1 MLKKIFVSLLLIL
14 SVVGNAQSD
23 HSRWSTEVEYL
34 EDGNIKV
41 KVIAD
46 VDEHWHISSLYTPE
60 GGISPTSI
68 EFDEE
73 NGKYELTELIKE
85 PKPTEKYEEVFEVDI
100 KYHLGPK
107 VVFEQVLSTKSKE
120 DFDVNINVFTQACHD
135 DLGCTNADYKLK
147 ASIDVDSI
155 QEESLLWLFI
165 AGFAAGLLA
174 LLTPCVFPM
183 IPMTVTFFTKMAES
197 KSKGI
202 ANAFIYGISIVVI
215 YVALGFGVSSIV
227 NEEAIYMMAS
237 SVSFNLVFFAVF
249 TLFAISFLG
258 AFELTLPASF
268 TNKIDAK
275 ADKGGLIGVFF
286 MAFTLA
292 LVSFSCTGPVIGTL
306 IIEAAMEGGVRG
318 PLMGMLGFGV
328 ALALPF
334 TMFAIFPSGLN
345 KLPKSGG
352 WLNAVK
358 VVLGLLELALAMK
371 FLSNADIVVQA
382 EYITREIFIAFWIV
396 IFGVM
401 GIYLLGKL
409 RLPHDSP
416 IEKLSVSRL
425 ILGIITLSFV
435 VYMIPGMFGA
445 PLKMLSGVLPPSF
458 YTEGSW
464 SGPFKG
470 SASSSGSIEG
480 AEVNKSGAHK
490 EFECP
495 NGLDCYHD
503 YDEALK
509 AAKEQGKPLFIDFTG
524 WTCTNCRLM
533 EQNVWSD
540 KGIDQIIR
548 NDYILVSL
556 YSDDRT
562 ELPENEKYVSK
573 RTGETVETYG
583 GKVRDFQIEKYGKL
597 TMPFYVL
604 VDHNEKK
611 LVPTRAYD
619 IDVSAYKNWLE
630 VGKLNFKKKALNL
643 NTTNNENEKDTLS
656 TNP

>member
-1 MLKKIFVSLLLIL
+1 MLKKILVSLLLVL
-14 SVVGNAQSD
+14 SVVANAQLE
-23 HSRWSTEVEYL
+23 HSHWSTEVEYL
-34 EDGNIKV
+34 DDGDVKV

-46 VDEHWHISSLYTPE
+46 VDEHWHISSLFTPD

-73 NGKYELTELIKE
+73 NGKYELTKLLKE
-85 PKPTEKYEEVFEVDI
+85 PTPTEKYEEVFEVNI
-100 KYHLGPK
+100 LFHEGPK
-107 VVFEQVLSTKSKE
+107 VVFEQVLSANSKE
-120 DFDVNINVFTQACHD
+120 DFDVNISVFTQTCHD
-135 DLGCTNADYKLK
+135 EEGCIPKEFTLTTT
-147 ASIDVDSI
+147 IDVDSI
-155 QEESLLWLFI
+155 QEESLMWLFI

-258 AFELTLPASF
+258 AFELTLPASL

-334 TMFAIFPSGLN
+334 TLFAIFPSGLK

-401 GIYLLGKL
+401 GVYLLGKL

-416 IEKLSVSRL
+416 MEKLSVSRL
-425 ILGIITLSFV
+425 IMGIITLSFV

-458 YTEGSW
+458 YTEGNW
-464 SGPFKG
+464 SGPFKDAG
-470 SASSSGSIEG
+470 NSSVSHSDSTNLNLGE
-480 AEVNKSGAHK
+480 HK

-503 YDEALK
+503 YDEALQ

-540 KGIDQIIR
+540 KAIDKMIR
-548 NDYILVSL
+548 NDYVLVSL

-562 ELPENEKYVSK
+562 ELPENEKYISK

-597 TMPFYVL
+597 AMPFYVL

-611 LVPTRAYD
+611 LVPTRDYD
-619 IDVSAYKNWLE
+619 IDVDAYKNWLK
-630 VGKLNFKKKALNL
+630 VGLLNFKKKASNL
-643 NTTNNENEKDTLS
+643 NTKNNENEKDTLFI
-656 TNP
+656 NP